1 MPRAAEC
8 LRSFSFSEIRARF
21 PRFSAGNPTENGR
34 SASARSET
42 AYRPPAQR
50 PGKAAHSA
58 ARAACRCRASRRD
71 TAPALPQGPA
81 QILRKVDI
89 LFAAG
94 NAVQQQHGGMQSFA
108 ACRIQH
114 GQQPSASAVQ
124 QDTVH
129 IRPVRAVSVMCLTA
143 SYFSFIRGALLLRQ
157 PPRNYFP
164 TIHIVLVCLY
174 ESYHP
179 VPKLQEKFTRKSRLL
194 LDAVLL
200 CG

>member
-50 PGKAAHSA
+50 PGEAAHSA

-94 NAVQQQHGGMQSFA
+94 NAVQRSTAGCSPSPPA
-108 ACRIQH
+108 VYSTDSSRPRLPCSRIPCTSDRYGLSPH
-114 GQQPSASAVQ
+114 R
-124 QDTVH
+124 
-129 IRPVRAVSVMCLTA
+129 I
-143 SYFSFIRGALLLRQ
+143 FSFIRGALLLRQ

-164 TIHIVLVCLY
+164 TIHIVLVYLY
-174 ESYHP
+174 GLYHP
-179 VPKLQEKFTRKSRLL
+179 VPKLQEKFTRKSRLF